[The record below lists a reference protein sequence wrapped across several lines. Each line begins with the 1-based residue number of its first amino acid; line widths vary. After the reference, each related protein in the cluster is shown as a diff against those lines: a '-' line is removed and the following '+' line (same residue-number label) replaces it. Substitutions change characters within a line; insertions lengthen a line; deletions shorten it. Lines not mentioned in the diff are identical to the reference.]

1 MEFLL
6 RLVYTLPILTVD
18 DEYETLGTSVEVPP
32 ERSNLVLSSDIP
44 NVEFDV
50 LVCHGLHV
58 KAHYTASRN
67 EHSLSQAT
75 PRL

>member
-18 DEYETLGTSVEVPP
+18 DEYETLGTSVVVPP

-44 NVEFDV
+44 HSEREV
-50 LVCHGLHV
+50 LVFD
-58 KAHYTASRN
+58 
-67 EHSLSQAT
+67 SLDVES
-75 PRL
+75 

>member
-18 DEYETLGTSVEVPP
+18 DEYETLGTSVVVPP

-44 NVEFDV
+44 NSEGDV
-50 LVCHGLHV
+50 LVL
-58 KAHYTASRN
+58 
-67 EHSLSQAT
+67 HSLDVKT
-75 PRL
+75 YDPRGV